1 MRSVALVA
9 LIAPA
14 RGRASKKIINI
25 MHTGAARCFWKPKW
39 PWVKTKPLKPAK
51 PPKPSTTGRAVCNA
65 RFLLREVH
73 VSGALFGAC
82 TGKGPQI
89 ANPRPTPKPGN
100 LGPPWPPGT
109 GGNMSSACSVLPRDL
124 VSVEVAAQQ
133 VGAHPQTLLTRS
145 TFPVR
150 YPVRAPERGPR
161 WQTHAQRRNLGISVR
176 VDQVHVSGAL
186 SGACTGKEPQMANP
200 RLTPKPGNLGPPWP
214 PGTSG
219 DPAGYSR
226 GAAPSGA
233 QDYRWFVRDPLGLTP
248 PGYELAPH
256 TGLDKAPPRTRN
268 EGRLDARATS
278 HWSRIATQP
287 RSCLPGAVTSA

>member
-1 MRSVALVA
+1 MRSVAGVA

-39 PWVKTKPLKPAK
+39 PWVKTKP
-51 PPKPSTTGRAVCNA
+51 PKPIDNWKGSVQRKVLVERGP
-65 RFLLREVH
+65 RFR
-73 VSGALFGAC
+73 
-82 TGKGPQI
+82 
-89 ANPRPTPKPGN
+89 
-100 LGPPWPPGT
+100 W
-109 GGNMSSACSVLPRDL
+109 
-124 VSVEVAAQQ
+124 
-133 VGAHPQTLLTRS
+133 
-145 TFPVR
+145 R

-161 WQTHAQRRNLGISVR
+161 SQTHAQRRNLGISVR
-176 VDQVHVSGAL
+176 
-186 SGACTGKEPQMANP
+186 
-200 RLTPKPGNLGPPWP
+200 PGH
-214 PGTSG
+214 
-219 DPAGYSR
+219 PAPAATLPAIPA
-226 GAAPSGA
+226 AAPSGA

>member
-1 MRSVALVA
+1 MRSVAGVA

-39 PWVKTKPLKPAK
+39 PWVKTKPPKPAK

-73 VSGALFGAC
+73 VSGALSGAC

-100 LGPPWPPGT
+100 LGPPWPAPAAT
-109 GGNMSSACSVLPRDL
+109 LP
-124 VSVEVAAQQ
+124 A
-133 VGAHPQTLLTRS
+133 
-145 TFPVR
+145 
-150 YPVRAPERGPR
+150 
-161 WQTHAQRRNLGISVR
+161 I
-176 VDQVHVSGAL
+176 
-186 SGACTGKEPQMANP
+186 
-200 RLTPKPGNLGPPWP
+200 
-214 PGTSG
+214 
-219 DPAGYSR
+219 PA
-226 GAAPSGA
+226 AAPSGA

>member
-1 MRSVALVA
+1 MRSVAGVA

-39 PWVKTKPLKPAK
+39 PWVKTKPPKPAK

-73 VSGALFGAC
+73 VSGALSGAC
-82 TGKGPQI
+82 T
-89 ANPRPTPKPGN
+89 
-100 LGPPWPPGT
+100 
-109 GGNMSSACSVLPRDL
+109 
-124 VSVEVAAQQ
+124 
-133 VGAHPQTLLTRS
+133 
-145 TFPVR
+145 
-150 YPVRAPERGPR
+150 ERGPR
-161 WQTHAQRRNLGISVR
+161 SQTHAQRRNLGISVR

-186 SGACTGKEPQMANP
+186 SGACTGKGPQIANP

-226 GAAPSGA
+226 G
-233 QDYRWFVRDPLGLTP
+233 RPLG
-248 PGYELAPH
+248 GS
-256 TGLDKAPPRTRN
+256 
-268 EGRLDARATS
+268 RLS
-278 HWSRIATQP
+278 LV
-287 RSCLPGAVTSA
+287 RSGSPGADAARL

>member
-1 MRSVALVA
+1 MRSVAGVA

-39 PWVKTKPLKPAK
+39 PWVKTKPPK

-73 VSGALFGAC
+73 VSGALSGAC
-82 TGKGPQI
+82 TG
-89 ANPRPTPKPGN
+89 
-100 LGPPWPPGT
+100 
-109 GGNMSSACSVLPRDL
+109 
-124 VSVEVAAQQ
+124 
-133 VGAHPQTLLTRS
+133 
-145 TFPVR
+145 
-150 YPVRAPERGPR
+150 RGPR
-161 WQTHAQRRNLGISVR
+161 SQTHAQRRNLGISVR
-176 VDQVHVSGAL
+176 SSTFLIILSPTIYHPTPPLAL
-186 SGACTGKEPQMANP
+186 ATRHRRRPCRLFP
-200 RLTPKPGNLGPPWP
+200 RPPP
-214 PGTSG
+214 
-219 DPAGYSR
+219 R
-226 GAAPSGA
+226 GA

-256 TGLDKAPPRTRN
+256 TGLDKAPPRTRD

>member
-1 MRSVALVA
+1 MRSVAGVA

-39 PWVKTKPLKPAK
+39 PWVKTKPPKPAK

-73 VSGALFGAC
+73 VSGALSGAC

-133 VGAHPQTLLTRS
+133 VARHPQTLLTRS

-150 YPVRAPERGPR
+150 IRCAHRKGAPDRKPTPNAETWESRSALTRSTFPVHYPVLAPERGPR
-161 WQTHAQRRNLGISVR
+161 SQTHA
-176 VDQVHVSGAL
+176 
-186 SGACTGKEPQMANP
+186 
-200 RLTPKPGNLGPPWP
+200 
-214 PGTSG
+214 
-219 DPAGYSR
+219 
-226 GAAPSGA
+226 
-233 QDYRWFVRDPLGLTP
+233 
-248 PGYELAPH
+248 
-256 TGLDKAPPRTRN
+256 
-268 EGRLDARATS
+268 
-278 HWSRIATQP
+278 
-287 RSCLPGAVTSA
+287 

>member
-1 MRSVALVA
+1 MRSVAGVA

-25 MHTGAARCFWKPKW
+25 MHTGTARCFWKPKW
-39 PWVKTKPLKPAK
+39 PWVKTKPPKPAK

-65 RFLLREVH
+65 RLLLREVH
-73 VSGALFGAC
+73 VSGALSGAC

-109 GGNMSSACSVLPRDL
+109 
-124 VSVEVAAQQ
+124 
-133 VGAHPQTLLTRS
+133 
-145 TFPVR
+145 
-150 YPVRAPERGPR
+150 
-161 WQTHAQRRNLGISVR
+161 
-176 VDQVHVSGAL
+176 
-186 SGACTGKEPQMANP
+186 
-200 RLTPKPGNLGPPWP
+200 
-214 PGTSG
+214 SG

-226 GAAPSGA
+226 GRPLGSQG
-233 QDYRWFVRDPLGLTP
+233 YRWFVRDPLGLTP

-287 RSCLPGAVTSA
+287 RSLSGDTKTDPPGDTKTDPLLNTC

>member
-1 MRSVALVA
+1 MRSVAGVA

-25 MHTGAARCFWKPKW
+25 MHTGAARCFWKPRW
-39 PWVKTKPLKPAK
+39 PWVKTKPPKPA
-51 PPKPSTTGRAVCNA
+51 KPSTTGRAVCNA

-73 VSGALFGAC
+73 VSGALSGAC

-150 YPVRAPERGPR
+150 YPVAHRKGPRCKPTLNAETWESRSSLTRSTFPVHYPLLAPESAP
-161 WQTHAQRRNLGISVR
+161 
-176 VDQVHVSGAL
+176 D
-186 SGACTGKEPQMANP
+186 GKP
-200 RLTPKPGNLGPPWP
+200 TPN
-214 PGTSG
+214 
-219 DPAGYSR
+219 A
-226 GAAPSGA
+226 
-233 QDYRWFVRDPLGLTP
+233 
-248 PGYELAPH
+248 
-256 TGLDKAPPRTRN
+256 
-268 EGRLDARATS
+268 
-278 HWSRIATQP
+278 
-287 RSCLPGAVTSA
+287 